1 MRRFLTFTAAAAAA
15 PAAALLIAPAAHADT
30 GPSQTRIVS
39 AERRAQGERVL
50 VDLTARCPAGA
61 TVQVAVT
68 VTGVNGD
75 RIAQG
80 TRRKRADCT
89 GDWQD
94 ITLRVPRDPAG
105 AVFRVGPATARTE
118 RTVCDDTACEV
129 IPFDETIRIN

>member
-1 MRRFLTFTAAAAAA
+1 MRRFLTFSAAVAASLAGS
-15 PAAALLIAPAAHADT
+15 LLIAPAAQADT
-30 GPSQTRIVS
+30 GPSQTRVVS

-50 VDLTARCPAGA
+50 VALTARCPAGA
-61 TVQVAVT
+61 TVQVVVT

-80 TRRKRADCT
+80 TRRKTADCT
-89 GDWQD
+89 GDGQD

-105 AVFRVGPATARTE
+105 APFRVGPATARTV